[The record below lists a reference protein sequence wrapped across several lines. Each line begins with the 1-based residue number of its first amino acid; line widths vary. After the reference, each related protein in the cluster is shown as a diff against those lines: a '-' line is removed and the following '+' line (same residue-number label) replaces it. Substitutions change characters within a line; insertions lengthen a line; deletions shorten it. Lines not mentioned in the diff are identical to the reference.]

1 MDINKNK
8 IATVT
13 PIAVAGILALA
24 VLAIAIS
31 STNRAFAQE
40 KPTELTVSVSPDT
53 FGASSYHVT
62 GKLTSEGQGVG
73 GATITFTWYMSGLG
87 ITGKNPAAAILS
99 PTETNADG
107 TYSVT
112 GSITR
117 DSVIAHY
124 AGDNEHSPATSKM
137 IVLKRG

>member
-1 MDINKNK
+1 MNKNK
-8 IATVT
+8 IVTVT

-24 VLAIAIS
+24 VLATAIS

-53 FGASSYHVT
+53 FGAGTYHVT
-62 GKLTSEGQGVG
+62 GELTSDGQGVG

-87 ITGKNPAAAILS
+87 ITGTNPAAKILS
-99 PTETNADG
+99 PTETSADG
-107 TYSVT
+107 TYSVS

-124 AGDNEHSPATSKM
+124 AGDNEHMPAHSKLF
-137 IVLKRG
+137 VLKRS